1 MVDNMKK
8 FILILLVLVLSSFTA
23 FAQYKRKLRE
33 PDFFIPYGD
42 RMHKP
47 EVLPKLKNIEN
58 TKPKTVET
66 NKKNEVY
73 FSEKPEYKKIYDN
86 YLSEINNFLITKKF
100 DENKDMDNDLSLMTN
115 GDVFEVGEDIS
126 SNITTQEQYDF
137 YMMAKN
143 ILDN

>member
-1 MVDNMKK
+1 MKK
-8 FILILLVLVLSSFTA
+8 FILILLVLVLSNFTA

-42 RMHKP
+42 RMHKS

-115 GDVFEVGEDIS
+115 GDIFEVGEDIS

>member
-1 MVDNMKK
+1 MKK

>member
-1 MVDNMKK
+1 MKK

-33 PDFFIPYGD
+33 PDFFIPYND
-42 RMHKP
+42 RMHKH

-115 GDVFEVGEDIS
+115 GDIFEVSEDIS

>member
-1 MVDNMKK
+1 MKK
-8 FILILLVLVLSSFTA
+8 FILILLVLVLSNFTA

-33 PDFFIPYGD
+33 PDFFIPYND

-115 GDVFEVGEDIS
+115 GDIFEVGKDIS
-126 SNITTQEQYDF
+126 SNITTQKQYDF

>member
-1 MVDNMKK
+1 MKK
-8 FILILLVLVLSSFTA
+8 FILILLVLVLSNFTA

-33 PDFFIPYGD
+33 PDFFIPYND

-115 GDVFEVGEDIS
+115 GDIFEVGEDIS